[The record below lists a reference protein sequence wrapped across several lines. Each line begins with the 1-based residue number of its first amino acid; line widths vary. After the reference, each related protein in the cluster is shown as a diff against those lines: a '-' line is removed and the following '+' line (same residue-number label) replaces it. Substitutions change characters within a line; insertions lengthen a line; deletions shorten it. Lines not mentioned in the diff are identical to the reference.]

1 MSAAYRAILHGDR
14 LEWTGERP
22 AHPEQGLAVE
32 VTVLGSETS
41 AGDGLAMAASLEAL
55 ARSGTF
61 RDVSDP
67 VRWQR
72 ETRGERPLP
81 GRDA

>member
-22 AHPEQGLAVE
+22 AHPEDGLTVE
-32 VTVLGSETS
+32 VTVIG
-41 AGDGLAMAASLEAL
+41 ANDAPANGLAMAASLEAM
-55 ARSGTF
+55 ARAGMLL
-61 RDVSDP
+61 DVADP
-67 VRWQR
+67 VAWQR
-72 ETRGERPLP
+72 AARADRPLP